1 MLKAEL
7 RKNIR
12 ERKRQF
18 TSKMLGELSLM
29 LINKLLENDK
39 IKEANTI
46 LMYYSMPDEVDTHQV
61 VDTLVALGKK
71 VLLPVVIN
79 GEELEIREYKDKN
92 DLKEGIAYHIME
104 PIGEKYND
112 YKNIDVAV
120 VPGMSFDD
128 NGNRLGRGKGYYD
141 RFLKQIPQAYKI
153 GICFNFQKVKA
164 VPTEETDIKMDEVI
178 D

>member
-18 TSKMLGELSLM
+18 TSQKLSELSLM
-29 LINKLLENDK
+29 LISKLLDNDK
-39 IKEANTI
+39 IKKAKTI
-46 LMYYSMPDEVDTHQV
+46 LMYYSMPDEVNTHQV
-61 VDTLVALGKK
+61 VDTLVALDKK

-104 PIGEKYND
+104 PVGEKYND

-153 GICFNFQKVKA
+153 GICFN
-164 VPTEETDIKMDEVI
+164 
-178 D
+178 

>member
-46 LMYYSMPDEVDTHQV
+46 LMYYSMPDEVNTHQV

-104 PIGEKYND
+104 PVGEKYND

-153 GICFNFQKVKA
+153 GICFYFQKVEA
-164 VPTEETDIKMDEVI
+164 VPTEKTDIKMDEVI

>member
-46 LMYYSMPDEVDTHQV
+46 LMYYSMPDEVNTHQV

-104 PIGEKYND
+104 PVGEKYND

>member
-7 RKNIR
+7 RKDIR

-18 TSKMLGELSLM
+18 TSQKLSELSLM
-29 LINKLLENDK
+29 LISKLLDNDK
-39 IKEANTI
+39 IKKAKTI
-46 LMYYSMPDEVDTHQV
+46 LMYYSMPDEVNTHQV

-79 GEELEIREYKDKN
+79 GEELEIREYKDKK
-92 DLKEGIAYHIME
+92 DLREGIAYHILE
-104 PIGEKYND
+104 PVGRKYED

-120 VPGMSFDD
+120 VPGMSFDA

-141 RFLKQIPQAYKI
+141 RFLKYIPQAYKI
-153 GICFNFQKVKA
+153 GICFNFQKVDI
-164 VPTEETDIKMDEVI
+164 VPTEKTDIKMDEVI

>member
-46 LMYYSMPDEVDTHQV
+46 LMYYSMPDEVNTHQV
-61 VDTLVALGKK
+61 VDTAHRVDDPLLRKPVIVADKTG
-71 VLLPVVIN
+71 N
-79 GEELEIREYKDKN
+79 QRRQGEQVQDIVAEI
-92 DLKEGIAYHIME
+92 G
-104 PIGEKYND
+104 
-112 YKNIDVAV
+112 
-120 VPGMSFDD
+120 
-128 NGNRLGRGKGYYD
+128 
-141 RFLKQIPQAYKI
+141 
-153 GICFNFQKVKA
+153 
-164 VPTEETDIKMDEVI
+164 
-178 D
+178 

>member
-71 VLLPVVIN
+71 VLLPGVIN
-79 GEELEIREYKDKN
+79 GEGLEIREYKDKN

-104 PIGEKYND
+104 PVGEKYND

>member
-1 MLKAEL
+1 M
-7 RKNIR
+7 
-12 ERKRQF
+12 
-18 TSKMLGELSLM
+18 
-29 LINKLLENDK
+29 
-39 IKEANTI
+39 
-46 LMYYSMPDEVDTHQV
+46 
-61 VDTLVALGKK
+61 
-71 VLLPVVIN
+71 LLPVVIN
-79 GEELEIREYKDKN
+79 EEELEIREYKDKN

-104 PIGEKYND
+104 PVGEKYND

>member
-46 LMYYSMPDEVDTHQV
+46 LMYYSMPDEVNTHQV

-104 PIGEKYND
+104 PVGEKYND
-112 YKNIDVAV
+112 YNNIDVAV

-153 GICFNFQKVKA
+153 GICFNFQKVEA
-164 VPTEETDIKMDEVI
+164 VPTEKTDIKMDEVI

>member
-46 LMYYSMPDEVDTHQV
+46 LMYYSMPDEVNTHQV

-79 GEELEIREYKDKN
+79 GEKLEIREYKDKN

-104 PIGEKYND
+104 PVGEKYND

-164 VPTEETDIKMDEVI
+164 VPTEKTDIKMDEVI

>member
-46 LMYYSMPDEVDTHQV
+46 LMYYSMPDEVNTHQV

-104 PIGEKYND
+104 PAGEKYND

-141 RFLKQIPQAYKI
+141 RFLEKFTFYEI
-153 GICFNFQKVKA
+153 
-164 VPTEETDIKMDEVI
+164 
-178 D
+178 

>member
-46 LMYYSMPDEVDTHQV
+46 LMYYSMPDEVNTHQV

-92 DLKEGIAYHIME
+92 DLKVGIAYHIME
-104 PIGEKYND
+104 PVGEKYND

>member
-46 LMYYSMPDEVDTHQV
+46 LMYYSMPDEVNTHQV
-61 VDTLVALGKK
+61 VDTLVALDKK

-104 PIGEKYND
+104 PVGEKYND

-120 VPGMSFDD
+120 VPGI
-128 NGNRLGRGKGYYD
+128 D
-141 RFLKQIPQAYKI
+141 RKS
-153 GICFNFQKVKA
+153 V
-164 VPTEETDIKMDEVI
+164 V
-178 D
+178 

>member
-46 LMYYSMPDEVDTHQV
+46 HMYYSMPDEVNTHQV

-104 PIGEKYND
+104 PVGEKYND

>member
-46 LMYYSMPDEVDTHQV
+46 LMYYSMPDEVNTHQV

-92 DLKEGIAYHIME
+92 DLIEGIAYHIME
-104 PIGEKYND
+104 PVGEKYND

>member
-46 LMYYSMPDEVDTHQV
+46 LMYYSMPDEVNTHQV

-92 DLKEGIAYHIME
+92 DLKVGIAYHIME
-104 PIGEKYND
+104 PVGEKYND

-164 VPTEETDIKMDEVI
+164 VPTEKTDIKMDEVI

>member
-46 LMYYSMPDEVDTHQV
+46 LMYYSMPDEVNTHQV